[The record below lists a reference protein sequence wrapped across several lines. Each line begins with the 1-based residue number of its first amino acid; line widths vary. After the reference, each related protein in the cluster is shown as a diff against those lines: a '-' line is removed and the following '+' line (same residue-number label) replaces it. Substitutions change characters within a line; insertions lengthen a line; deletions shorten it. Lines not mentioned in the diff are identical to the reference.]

1 MHFRFI
7 FFLLPVFVSAT
18 AQKLHA
24 QDTLS
29 LSLKDADSIFLAKNF
44 QLLASSMNIEAQKA
58 QVIQAKLYPNPVLT
72 TAVNAYDPD
81 NKKPFH
87 IGGNNGQAMIQLEQL
102 IFLGGKRK
110 SEIELARTNTVIAEL
125 EFQQLLRQLKFRLH
139 TDLFTAGQQELL
151 LQQYDKQLDLLNTLL
166 VAYEA
171 QAAKGNIPLKDVVR
185 LKGAYLNLNNDRS
198 AIMKNFHET
207 QSSLQMLLQT
217 SAVIKFWFS
226 EKEIEKYIQAKTLNE
241 LQSAALQNTPELQIS
256 RKNKLFAEQYLQ
268 YQKRLAVPDITVA
281 ASYDR
286 NSGAFRNEF
295 NAGISIPLP
304 LLNRNQGNIRSA
316 QIKIKEAGYSQE
328 AMQAEV
334 LIRLQNAHAFYIQT
348 VSEYQKAK
356 SLYNEDFEV
365 TVKGMTENF
374 QKRNVS
380 IIEFI
385 DFFEAYNQV
394 ITELSR
400 IRVQLITS
408 GEELNFLTGRDI
420 Y

>member
-1 MHFRFI
+1 MHFRLI
-7 FFLLPVFVSAT
+7 KFLFPVFLSA
-18 AQKLHA
+18 AVQKLNA
-24 QDTLS
+24 QDTLYI
-29 LSLKDADSIFLAKNF
+29 SLKNADSIFLTKNF

-81 NKKPFH
+81 NQKPFH
-87 IGGNNGQAMIQLEQL
+87 VGGNNGQAMIQLEQL
-102 IFLGGKRK
+102 ILLGGKRK
-110 SEIELARTNTVIAEL
+110 SEIELAQTNAAIAEL
-125 EFQQLLRQLKFRLH
+125 EFEQLVRQLKFKLH
-139 TDLFTAGQQELL
+139 TDLFTAGQQEQL
-151 LQQYDKQLDLLNTLL
+151 LQQYNKQLDLLNTLL
-166 VAYEA
+166 TAYEA

-185 LKGAYLNLNNDRS
+185 LKGAYLNLNNERS
-198 AIMKNFHET
+198 EIIKNFHEA
-207 QSSLQMLLQT
+207 QSSLQTLLQT
-217 SAVIKFWFS
+217 TAVIRFRFS
-226 EKEIEKYIQAKTLNE
+226 EKEIEKYILEKPLSE
-241 LQSAALQNTPELQIS
+241 IQSEALQNRPELQVS
-256 RKNKLFAEQYLQ
+256 RQNKRFAEQYLQ
-268 YQKRLAVPDITVA
+268 YQKRLAVPDITVS

-286 NSGAFRNEF
+286 NSGAFKNEL

-316 QIKIKEAGYSQE
+316 QSKIKEAGYNEE
-328 AMQAEV
+328 AIQAEV
-334 LIRLQNAHAFYIQT
+334 LSGLQNAYAFYIQT

-365 TVKGMTENF
+365 TVKGMTDNF

-385 DFFEAYNQV
+385 DFFEAYNEV

-400 IRVQLITS
+400 IRIQLITS
-408 GEELNFLTGRDI
+408 GEQLNLLTGKDI

>member
-1 MHFRFI
+1 MYFRFI
-7 FFLLPVFVSAT
+7 KLLLPVFLFAS
-18 AQKLHA
+18 AQKSNA
-24 QDTLS
+24 QDTLRV
-29 LSLKDADSIFLAKNF
+29 SLKDADSIFVAKNF
-44 QLLASSMNIEAQKA
+44 QLLASSMNIESQKA

-72 TAVNAYDPD
+72 TAFNAYDPD
-81 NKKPFH
+81 GKKVFH
-87 IGGNNGQAMIQLEQL
+87 IGGNNGQASVQLEQL
-102 IFLGGKRK
+102 ILLGGKRK
-110 SEIELARTNTVIAEL
+110 SEIELAKTNTAIAEL
-125 EFQQLLRQLKFRLH
+125 EFQQLLRQLKFKLH
-139 TDLFTAGQQELL
+139 TDLFTAGQQKLL
-151 LQQYDKQLDLLNTLL
+151 LRQYDKQLDLLNMLL

-198 AIMKNFHET
+198 EIVKNFHEA
-207 QSSLQMLLQT
+207 QNSLQTLLQT
-217 SAVIKFWFS
+217 SSIIEFRFS
-226 EKEIEKYIQAKTLNE
+226 EKEIEKYIQAKPLSE
-241 LQSAALQNTPELQIS
+241 LQAAALQNTPELQIS
-256 RKNKLFAEQYLQ
+256 RQNKQLAEQYFQ

-286 NSGAFRNEF
+286 NSGAFRNEL

-316 QIKIKEAGYSQE
+316 QLKIKEAGYNQDAVQTDILNS
-328 AMQAEV
+328 
-334 LIRLQNAHAFYIQT
+334 LQNAHAFYAQT
-348 VSEYQKAK
+348 VSEYERAK
-356 SLYNEDFEV
+356 SLYNQDFEV

-408 GEELNFLTGRDI
+408 GEQLNLLTGTDI
-420 Y
+420 F

>member
-7 FFLLPVFVSAT
+7 LFLLPVFVTAT
-18 AQKLHA
+18 AQKLQA

-29 LSLKDADSIFLAKNF
+29 ISLKDADSIFLAKNF
-44 QLLASSMNIEAQKA
+44 QLLASSMNIEAQRA

-81 NKKPFH
+81 YKKPFH

-102 IFLGGKRK
+102 ILLGGKRR
-110 SEIELARTNTVIAEL
+110 SEIALAQTNTAIAEL
-125 EFQQLLRQLKFRLH
+125 EFQQLLRLLKFRLH

-151 LQQYDKQLDLLNTLL
+151 LRRYNKQLDLLHTLL

-198 AIMKNFHET
+198 QIIKNFREA
-207 QSSLQMLLQT
+207 QSSLQALLQT
-217 SAVIKFWFS
+217 SSVITFQFS
-226 EKEIEKYIQAKTLNE
+226 EKEIEKYIRQKTFDE
-241 LQSAALQNTPELQIS
+241 LQSAALQNRPELEIS
-256 RKNKLFAEQYLQ
+256 RQNKLLAEQYWQ
-268 YQKRLAVPDITVA
+268 YQKRLAVPDITA
-281 ASYDR
+281 TASYDK
-286 NSGAFRNEF
+286 NSGAFKNEV
-295 NAGISIPLP
+295 NAGISVPLP
-304 LLNRNQGNIRSA
+304 FWNRNQGNIRSA

-334 LIRLQNAHAFYIQT
+334 LSGLQNAHAFYTQT

-385 DFFEAYNQV
+385 DFFETYNEV
-394 ITELSR
+394 ITKLSR
-400 IRVQLITS
+400 IKIQLITS
-408 GEELNFLTGRDI
+408 GEQLNLLTGKDI